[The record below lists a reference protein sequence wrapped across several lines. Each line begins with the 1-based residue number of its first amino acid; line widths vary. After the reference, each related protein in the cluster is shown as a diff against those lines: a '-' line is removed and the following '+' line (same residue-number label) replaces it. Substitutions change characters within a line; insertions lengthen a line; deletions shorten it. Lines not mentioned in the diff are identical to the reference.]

1 MKLSFG
7 LLCLVLAIA
16 ESFMLAGPASAKDKT
31 PPVIPDKNVSD
42 VMAAELQIQA
52 EIIQSNSL
60 QTQLNQLKE
69 QYQASQLALAKAEA
83 DACAA
88 AGADCTKD
96 WQIDISSGRPKLV
109 AKPQPA
115 RK

>member
-1 MKLSFG
+1 MKRGDLFCWALAAFVWLSTLFP
-7 LLCLVLAIA
+7 V
-16 ESFMLAGPASAKDKT
+16 SARDKN

-42 VMAAELQIQA
+42 VMAVELQIQA

-60 QTQLNQLKE
+60 QTQLNQLKD
-69 QYQASQLALAKAEA
+69 QYQASQLNLAKAEA
-83 DACAA
+83 DACVA

-96 WQIDISSGRPKLV
+96 WQVDLSSGKPKLV

-115 RK
+115 KK